1 MGLFSVA
8 NISPSTPI
16 YFSRQKEIQKQPR
29 W

>member
-8 NISPSTPI
+8 NISPNTPI
-16 YFSRQKEIQKQPR
+16 YFTRQKEIQKQPR